1 MKQKAKIASSKEV
14 VCDGGAAEYGAA
26 LGHPK
31 VYLNMGSK
39 DAIACNYCGQTFEL
53 DPNARNSAEH

>member
-1 MKQKAKIASSKEV
+1 MKQKAKIATSTEV

-31 VYLNMGSK
+31 VYLNMGGKGS
-39 DAIACNYCGQTFEL
+39 IACNYCGQTFEL
-53 DPNARNSAEH
+53 DPNATAAAH

>member
-1 MKQKAKIASSKEV
+1 MKLKAKIASSKEV
-14 VCDGGAAEYGAA
+14 VCDGGAAEYGAS

-39 DAIACNYCGQTFEL
+39 DKIACNYCGQTFEL
-53 DPNARNSAEH
+53 DPNASGAAAH